1 MPQKTPEHTHACPLF
16 AEWKLMDAAH
26 EFKTTL
32 GIPDIAPV
40 TRIPLTDA
48 LSDALTGALTDA
60 LTDALSD
67 ALTDAGITH
76 QTHARYLS
84 LTITGW
90 HRARRGCRFVFEII
104 AEAAYPRF
112 PITDPLTDAGITHP
126 LTTLSHTPVHLP
138 VTAPRGYLATLQRMH
153 RHAMPLTSF
162 ESLIGG
168 ALARVFDRRQRPKN
182 HRCRPLFITTDATRI
197 TLPDG
202 KIYDL
207 PLGCHLSPE
216 EAASEKILRQSHTAY
231 RIARGYE
238 CRAPCHNTVTTTTSQ
253 TATTTNN
260 PTTTNSHTANQT
272 ATNSHTANHTTTNS
286 HTTNHT
292 TTTSQASTPQT
303 FLTAD
308 LHLGHHHAI
317 RYYCRPF
324 LSDDTDT
331 MDSVLIDN
339 WNHTVSPDDS
349 VIFAGDFTYKADR
362 DTVDAYRS
370 RLNGT
375 VTWIQGNHDTC
386 LDNTEPSRTIT
397 ADGRDLLIIH
407 NPKHVPDSYDGW
419 VIHAHTHNARLETH
433 PFISFTHKT
442 VNIST
447 DVTGYRPVPLTEVC
461 ALISAG
467 ETAGRTAPIIIR
479 EMPATTDITR

>member
-1 MPQKTPEHTHACPLF
+1 MHKNTPEHAHACPLF
-16 AEWKLMDAAH
+16 AEWKLTDAAN

-32 GIPDIAPV
+32 GLSETKPITQFPIP
-40 TRIPLTDA
+40 
-48 LSDALTGALTDA
+48 DA
-60 LTDALSD
+60 LTD
-67 ALTDAGITH
+67 TIITRRRKI
-76 QTHARYLS
+76 RYLS
-84 LTITGW
+84 LTISGW
-90 HRARRGCRFVFEII
+90 HRTRLGCRFFFGISVT
-104 AEAAYPRF
+104 APYPPLAAMPEETIHL
-112 PITDPLTDAGITHP
+112 PITQ
-126 LTTLSHTPVHLP
+126 
-138 VTAPRGYLATLQRMH
+138 PRGYLATLQKMH
-153 RHAMPLTSF
+153 RHGMPLTRSQ
-162 ESLIGG
+162 SLIGK
-168 ALARVFDRRQRPKN
+168 ALATTFDRKNHRKN
-182 HRCRPLFITTDATRI
+182 HRCRPLFLTTDATRI
-197 TLPDG
+197 TLPEGDT
-202 KIYDL
+202 YDL
-207 PLGCHLSPE
+207 PLGRRLSPN
-216 EAASEKILRQSHTAY
+216 EATSEVILRQSHAAY

-238 CRAPCHNTVTTTTSQ
+238 CTKSS
-253 TATTTNN
+253 
-260 PTTTNSHTANQT
+260 PTT
-272 ATNSHTANHTTTNS
+272 
-286 HTTNHT
+286 
-292 TTTSQASTPQT
+292 TPQT

-308 LHLGHHHAI
+308 LHLGHQHAI

-339 WNHTVSPDDS
+339 WNHTVGPKDS

-362 DTVDAYRS
+362 DTTDAYRS